1 MSWLSV
7 DICSSCAPQVAHECC
22 HCNATPFA
30 AHNVRPQLLSRESIV
45 RSTTIVDNLIVRNIL
60 HGMNVDSDD
69 VLRLDRQ
76 ICFRLYAA
84 SNLLTRLYRPVLTE
98 LGLTYPQYLVMLTL
112 WESAPQSVGDIGERL
127 YLDSGTLTPLLKR
140 LEIAGL
146 VSRERD
152 TADERRV
159 LVTLTKAGRAL
170 KQQAKKVPSTLARGL
185 NLQPPQVMNLRKTVD
200 DMIGVLLSSV
210 QD

>member
-1 MSWLSV
+1 M
-7 DICSSCAPQVAHECC
+7 
-22 HCNATPFA
+22 
-30 AHNVRPQLLSRESIV
+30 
-45 RSTTIVDNLIVRNIL
+45 VDNLIARNIKL
-60 HGMNVDSDD
+60 RMTAETDD

-84 SNLLTRLYRPVLTE
+84 SNLLTRLYRPVLRE

-112 WESAPQSVGDIGERL
+112 WEGAPQSVGDIGERL

-140 LEIAGL
+140 LEAAGL

-152 TADERRV
+152 ATDERRV

-170 KQQAKKVPSTLARGL
+170 KLQAKKVPATLARGL
-185 NLQPPQVMNLRKTVD
+185 NLQPSQVIELRRTVD

-210 QD
+210 HD